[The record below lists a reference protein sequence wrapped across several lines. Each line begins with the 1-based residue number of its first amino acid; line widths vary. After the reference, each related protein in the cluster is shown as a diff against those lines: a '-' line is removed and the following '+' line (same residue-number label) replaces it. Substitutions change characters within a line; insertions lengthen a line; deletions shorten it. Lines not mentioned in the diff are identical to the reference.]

1 MTLASFYDSHR
12 IKRVTLETM
21 TDPLSKA
28 LRRFPT
34 FTAMRIFLSNN
45 DSPAFQGINIDL
57 LIETLFHAETKSK
70 SGS

>member
-28 LRRFPT
+28 LRQDAHRW
-34 FTAMRIFLSNN
+34 ILQYLSGRERGSN
-45 DSPAFQGINIDL
+45 DI
-57 LIETLFHAETKSK
+57 
-70 SGS
+70 SGDI